1 MASKSKTTARTA
13 WSFDEFRTF
22 LAFALLGLANT
33 ILPFLIHAANYL
45 IIPYPRHIVILIEVA
60 PVLLTKL
67 TLPFIIHRIPCRIR
81 PLLVAVVWVIL
92 KRIADDTPPNV
103 PPPTRIATT
112 MIASA
117 ASAAMEVSSIGMIGH
132 AGLPGLAGW
141 GFGTGAGSLENA
153 IWPFMLTYGAG
164 KLLRSATTYIYYAVA
179 LLLVAHF
186 LVLPQ
191 RFSKRGTKNARGKQR
206 EDASAEE
213 GQIFLWHDG
222 SRSRTAN
229 PSNERS
235 GLQIF
240 CSLIQSEMLPL
251 FIASAAMSLSQY
263 GLARPLDGSAFETF
277 AHFYTTYGMALHL
290 GVWIGRSSL
299 QFLPVRNLRLHMTAL
314 CVWTMLAFFNAVFLI
329 SPHLAFFLVFL
340 IGLAA
345 GSVYVNVLARLVGEG
360 RETAAR
366 EVSLGFVTAGDA
378 GGLLVGG
385 VVGSLLEMAM
395 CRSLVDGKRWCHKA
409 R

>member
-1 MASKSKTTARTA
+1 MASRSKTTARAA
-13 WSFDEFRTF
+13 WSFDEFRIF
-22 LAFALLGLANT
+22 LAFALIGLTNT
-33 ILPFLIHAANYL
+33 ILPSLIHAANYL

-103 PPPTRIATT
+103 PPPIRIATT
-112 MIASA
+112 IIASA
-117 ASAAMEVSSIGMIGH
+117 ASAAMEVSCLGTLGQ

-153 IWPFMLTYGAG
+153 AWPFLLTYGAG

-186 LVLPQ
+186 VVLPP
-191 RFSKRGTKNARGKQR
+191 RFSKRCTKNDARGKQH
-206 EDASAEE
+206 ENVIVEE
-213 GQIFLWHDG
+213 GQSFLWHDRSAG
-222 SRSRTAN
+222 LNHERSRFESLRN
-229 PSNERS
+229 LIRS
-235 GLQIF
+235 EI
-240 CSLIQSEMLPL
+240 SPL
-251 FIASAAMSLSQY
+251 FIASAAMSLPQY
-263 GLARPLDGSAFETF
+263 GLARPLEGSAFETF

-299 QFLPVRNLRLHMTAL
+299 KILPVRNLRLHMTTLFVWVAL
-314 CVWTMLAFFNAVFLI
+314 SFFNAMFLV
-329 SPHLAFFLVFL
+329 STHLAFFMVFL

-366 EVSLGFVTAGDA
+366 EVGVGFVTAGDA

-385 VVGSLLEMAM
+385 VVGSLLEMTM
-395 CRSLVDGKRWCHKA
+395 CRSLVDGKRWCNRA